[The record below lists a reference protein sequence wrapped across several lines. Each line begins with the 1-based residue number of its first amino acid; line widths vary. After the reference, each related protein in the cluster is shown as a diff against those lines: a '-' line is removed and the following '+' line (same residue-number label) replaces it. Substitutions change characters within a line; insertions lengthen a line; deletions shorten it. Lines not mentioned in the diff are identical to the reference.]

1 MIFLQINQKKPVTK
15 AGFFVAHFLAAAYAK
30 LGSCSTL
37 LREIKDMKKF
47 SKDIQ
52 AAQNKQSIDESG
64 FTLIE
69 VMVVVAIIGILVAV
83 AVPQYQ
89 DYIARSRVVE
99 GMNLSSSAKLAVTEA
114 FASRGT
120 IPMDEATHGSF
131 TFTPTRS
138 VKLIEITPSGAIAID
153 YQISVAPEGKNTLHL
168 IPTNE
173 PDANVPKPLDL
184 SKPEGSTWAGGW
196 SCRSTETNLI
206 PQLIPSE
213 CRIGK

>member
-1 MIFLQINQKKPVTK
+1 MDHQGLTPGDKVMQKGTLQDHQ
-15 AGFFVAHFLAAAYAK
+15 
-30 LGSCSTL
+30 
-37 LREIKDMKKF
+37 
-47 SKDIQ
+47 
-52 AAQNKQSIDESG
+52 QSNASEAG

-89 DYIARSRVVE
+89 DYIARSRIVE
-99 GMNLSSSAKLAVTEA
+99 GMNLSSSAKMAVTEA

-120 IPMDEATHGSF
+120 VAMDEATHGSF

-138 VKLIEITPSGAIAID
+138 VKLIEVTPSGAIAID

-173 PDANVPKPLDL
+173 PDAIVPKPLDL
-184 SKPEGSTWAGGW
+184 SKPEGSTWSGGW

-206 PQLIPSE
+206 SQLLPSE
-213 CRIGK
+213 CRVSR

>member
-1 MIFLQINQKKPVTK
+1 M
-15 AGFFVAHFLAAAYAK
+15 
-30 LGSCSTL
+30 
-37 LREIKDMKKF
+37 
-47 SKDIQ
+47 
-52 AAQNKQSIDESG
+52 QSIDNQFENIKTYQDQTSESG

-120 IPMDEATHGSF
+120 VPMDEATHGAF

-153 YQISVAPEGKNTLHL
+153 YQVSVAPEGKNTLHL
-168 IPTNE
+168 VPTNE
-173 PDANVPKPLDL
+173 PDANSPKPLDL
-184 SKPEGSTWAGGW
+184 SKPEGSAWAGGW

-206 PQLIPSE
+206 PQLLPSE
-213 CRIGK
+213 CRITNK

>member
-1 MIFLQINQKKPVTK
+1 MQNTSKEVQCQDPVK
-15 AGFFVAHFLAAAYAK
+15 
-30 LGSCSTL
+30 ST
-37 LREIKDMKKF
+37 E
-47 SKDIQ
+47 
-52 AAQNKQSIDESG
+52 EG

-120 IPMDEATHGSF
+120 VPMDEATNGSF
-131 TFTPTRS
+131 TFVPTRS
-138 VKLIEITPSGAIAID
+138 VKLIEVISSGAIAID
-153 YQISVAPEGKNTLHL
+153 YQVSVAPEGKNTLHL

-173 PDANVPKPLDL
+173 PDASVPKPIDL

-196 SCRSTETNLI
+196 SCRSSETNLI
-206 PQLIPSE
+206 SQLLPSE
-213 CRIGK
+213 CRISK

>member
-1 MIFLQINQKKPVTK
+1 MQNLNKEIQNQ
-15 AGFFVAHFLAAAYAK
+15 
-30 LGSCSTL
+30 
-37 LREIKDMKKF
+37 
-47 SKDIQ
+47 SKSQ
-52 AAQNKQSIDESG
+52 EAG

-120 IPMDEATHGSF
+120 IPMDEATNGSF
-131 TFTPTRS
+131 TFGPTRS

-153 YQISVAPEGKNTLHL
+153 YQVSVAPEGKNTLHL

-173 PDANVPKPLDL
+173 PDANAPKPINL
-184 SKPEGSTWAGGW
+184 SKPEGSTWSGGW
-196 SCRSTETNLI
+196 SCRSTETNLLS
-206 PQLIPSE
+206 QLLPSE
-213 CRIGK
+213 CRISK

>member
-1 MIFLQINQKKPVTK
+1 MQNLSKEIQNQ
-15 AGFFVAHFLAAAYAK
+15 
-30 LGSCSTL
+30 
-37 LREIKDMKKF
+37 
-47 SKDIQ
+47 SK
-52 AAQNKQSIDESG
+52 SHEGG

-120 IPMDEATHGSF
+120 IPMDEATNGSF
-131 TFTPTRS
+131 TFGPTRS

-153 YQISVAPEGKNTLHL
+153 YQVSVAPEGKNTLHL

-173 PDANVPKPLDL
+173 PDANAPKPIDL
-184 SKPEGSTWAGGW
+184 SKPEGSTWSGGW
-196 SCRSTETNLI
+196 SCRSTETNLLS
-206 PQLIPSE
+206 QLLPSE
-213 CRIGK
+213 CRVSK

>member
-1 MIFLQINQKKPVTK
+1 MQSRNQDGQQQKT
-15 AGFFVAHFLAAAYAK
+15 HQ
-30 LGSCSTL
+30 
-37 LREIKDMKKF
+37 D
-47 SKDIQ
+47 
-52 AAQNKQSIDESG
+52 SG

-120 IPMDEATHGSF
+120 VTMDEATSGSF
-131 TFTPTRS
+131 TFGPTRS

-153 YQISVAPEGKNTLHL
+153 YQVSVAPEGKNTLHL

-173 PDANVPKPLDL
+173 PDANIPKPIDL
-184 SKPEGSTWAGGW
+184 SKPEGTSWSGGW
-196 SCRSTETNLI
+196 SCRSTETSLLS
-206 PQLIPSE
+206 QLLPSE
-213 CRIGK
+213 CRISK

>member
-1 MIFLQINQKKPVTK
+1 M
-15 AGFFVAHFLAAAYAK
+15 
-30 LGSCSTL
+30 
-37 LREIKDMKKF
+37 
-47 SKDIQ
+47 
-52 AAQNKQSIDESG
+52 QSISSQFENLKTPQDQNLESG

-120 IPMDEATHGSF
+120 VSMDDATSGAF

-153 YQISVAPEGKNTLHL
+153 YQVSVAPEGKNTLHL
-168 IPTNE
+168 VPTNA
-173 PDANVPKPLDL
+173 PDANAPRALDL

-196 SCRSTETNLI
+196 SCRSTETNLL
-206 PQLIPSE
+206 PQLLPSE
-213 CRIGK
+213 CRITR

>member
-1 MIFLQINQKKPVTK
+1 MQNSSKEINNQ
-15 AGFFVAHFLAAAYAK
+15 
-30 LGSCSTL
+30 STSQ
-37 LREIKDMKKF
+37 E
-47 SKDIQ
+47 
-52 AAQNKQSIDESG
+52 AG

-89 DYIARSRVVE
+89 DYIARSRIVE

-120 IPMDEATHGSF
+120 VQMDEATNGSF
-131 TFTPTRS
+131 TFGPTRS

-153 YQISVAPEGKNTLHL
+153 YQVSVAPEGKNTLHL

-173 PDANVPKPLDL
+173 PDANAPKPIDL
-184 SKPEGSTWAGGW
+184 SKPEGATWSGGW
-196 SCRSTETNLI
+196 SCRSTETNLLS
-206 PQLIPSE
+206 QLLPSE

>member
-1 MIFLQINQKKPVTK
+1 MQSRNQ
-15 AGFFVAHFLAAAYAK
+15 
-30 LGSCSTL
+30 
-37 LREIKDMKKF
+37 
-47 SKDIQ
+47 
-52 AAQNKQSIDESG
+52 ESG

-99 GMNLSSSAKLAVTEA
+99 GMNLSSSAKLAVTEV

-120 IPMDEATHGSF
+120 VAMDEATSGSF
-131 TFTPTRS
+131 TFGPTRS

-153 YQISVAPEGKNTLHL
+153 YQVSVAPEGKNTLHL

-173 PDANVPKPLDL
+173 PDANIPKPIDL
-184 SKPEGSTWAGGW
+184 SKPEGTSWSGGW
-196 SCRSTETNLI
+196 SCRSTETSLLS
-206 PQLIPSE
+206 QLLPSE
-213 CRIGK
+213 CRISK

>member
-1 MIFLQINQKKPVTK
+1 MQEYRKNNQAV
-15 AGFFVAHFLAAAYAK
+15 
-30 LGSCSTL
+30 
-37 LREIKDMKKF
+37 
-47 SKDIQ
+47 
-52 AAQNKQSIDESG
+52 QNAEHEHELG

-120 IPMDEATHGSF
+120 VLMDEATSGAF

-138 VKLIEITPSGAIAID
+138 VKLIEVTPSGAIAID
-153 YQISVAPEGKNTLHL
+153 YQVSVAPDGKNTLHL
-168 IPTNE
+168 VPTNE
-173 PDANVPKPLDL
+173 PDANSPKPIDL

-196 SCRSTETNLI
+196 SCRSTETNLLS
-206 PQLIPSE
+206 QLLPSE
-213 CRIGK
+213 CRISK

>member
-1 MIFLQINQKKPVTK
+1 M
-15 AGFFVAHFLAAAYAK
+15 
-30 LGSCSTL
+30 
-37 LREIKDMKKF
+37 
-47 SKDIQ
+47 
-52 AAQNKQSIDESG
+52 QSRKHDDQQQETHQEAG

-120 IPMDEATHGSF
+120 IAMDEATSGSF
-131 TFTPTRS
+131 TFGPTRS

-153 YQISVAPEGKNTLHL
+153 YQVSVAPEGKNTLHL
-168 IPTNE
+168 IPTNN
-173 PDANVPKPLDL
+173 PDANTPKPIDL
-184 SKPEGSTWAGGW
+184 SKPEGTTWAGGW
-196 SCRSTETNLI
+196 SCRSAETSLLS
-206 PQLIPSE
+206 QLLPSE
-213 CRIGK
+213 CRITK

>member
-1 MIFLQINQKKPVTK
+1 MQNTNQDHKNLEQEKYK
-15 AGFFVAHFLAAAYAK
+15 EA
-30 LGSCSTL
+30 
-37 LREIKDMKKF
+37 
-47 SKDIQ
+47 
-52 AAQNKQSIDESG
+52 G

-69 VMVVVAIIGILVAV
+69 VMVVVAIIGILVAI

-120 IPMDEATHGSF
+120 VVMDEATSGAF

-173 PDANVPKPLDL
+173 PDANAPKPLDL

-206 PQLIPSE
+206 SQLLPSE

>member
-1 MIFLQINQKKPVTK
+1 MNNQNSSLQSSK
-15 AGFFVAHFLAAAYAK
+15 AE
-30 LGSCSTL
+30 S
-37 LREIKDMKKF
+37 
-47 SKDIQ
+47 Q
-52 AAQNKQSIDESG
+52 ESG

-120 IPMDEATHGSF
+120 VAMDEATSGSF
-131 TFTPTRS
+131 TFVPTRS

-153 YQISVAPEGKNTLHL
+153 YQNTVAPEGKNTLHL

-173 PDANVPKPLDL
+173 PDANVPKPIDL
-184 SKPEGSTWAGGW
+184 SKIDVEMSGKAPNPMPKPPKGARRGARQRYTHESRRASSKPFAG
-196 SCRSTETNLI
+196 RR
-206 PQLIPSE
+206 PMRRPPSP
-213 CRIGK
+213 R

>member
-1 MIFLQINQKKPVTK
+1 MQNLSKEIQNQ
-15 AGFFVAHFLAAAYAK
+15 
-30 LGSCSTL
+30 
-37 LREIKDMKKF
+37 
-47 SKDIQ
+47 SKSQ
-52 AAQNKQSIDESG
+52 EAG

-120 IPMDEATHGSF
+120 IPMDEATNGSF
-131 TFTPTRS
+131 TFGPTRS

-153 YQISVAPEGKNTLHL
+153 YQVSVAPEGKNTLHL

-173 PDANVPKPLDL
+173 PDANAPKPIDL
-184 SKPEGSTWAGGW
+184 SKPEGSTWSGGW
-196 SCRSTETNLI
+196 SCRSTETNLLS
-206 PQLIPSE
+206 QLLPSE
-213 CRIGK
+213 CRISK

>member
-1 MIFLQINQKKPVTK
+1 MQNSSKEINNQ
-15 AGFFVAHFLAAAYAK
+15 
-30 LGSCSTL
+30 STSQ
-37 LREIKDMKKF
+37 E
-47 SKDIQ
+47 
-52 AAQNKQSIDESG
+52 AG

-89 DYIARSRVVE
+89 DYIARSRIVE

-120 IPMDEATHGSF
+120 VQMDEATNGSF
-131 TFTPTRS
+131 TFGPTRN

-153 YQISVAPEGKNTLHL
+153 YQVSVAPEGKNTLHL

-173 PDANVPKPLDL
+173 PDANAPKPIDL
-184 SKPEGSTWAGGW
+184 SKPEGATWSGGW
-196 SCRSTETNLI
+196 SCRSTETNLLS
-206 PQLIPSE
+206 QLLPSE
-213 CRIGK
+213 CRISK